1 MLPIKIVYY
10 TDEQN
15 DEFSTA
21 KITPKYIDDT
31 WNYLP
36 NGYFW
41 KLKRFFLY
49 RILAHPIGWIY
60 LKIKFGWRVKNR
72 RVLKK
77 IPKQQGCFL
86 YGNHTQA
93 IADAFVPSL
102 AVFPRPVY
110 TIVHPNNVSMPV
122 LGKLNA
128 YMGALPV
135 PNTLKSARN
144 FQTAISVRYNQGNGV
159 MIYPEAHIWP
169 YFIGIRNFPETAFR
183 YPVYCNAPCLVLTNT
198 YQRRKW
204 RKIPRL
210 VTYVDGPFYP
220 DPTQP
225 PKTAAKI
232 LRNQAYETMKER
244 SKRSNCEYIRY
255 VQHKKEEKGVE
266 E

>member
-1 MLPIKIVYY
+1 MLPIKTVYY

-41 KLKRFFLY
+41 KVKRFFLY
-49 RILAHPIGWIY
+49 RLLAHPIGWIY
-60 LKIKFGWRVKNR
+60 LKTKFGWRVKNR

-77 IPKQQGCFL
+77 IPKRQGCFL

-93 IADAFVPSL
+93 VADAFVPSL

-110 TIVHPNNVSMPV
+110 TIVHANNVSMPV

-135 PNTLKSARN
+135 PDNLKSARN
-144 FQTAISVRYNQGNGV
+144 FYAAVRTRYGEGSGV

-169 YFIGIRNFPETAFR
+169 YFIGIRSFPATSFR
-183 YPVYCNAPCLVLTNT
+183 YPVTLGAPCFVLTNT
-198 YQRRKW
+198 YQRRRRGK
-204 RKIPRL
+204 KPKLI
-210 VTYVDGPFYP
+210 TYLDGPFYP
-220 DPTQP
+220 DTDLH
-225 PKTAAKI
+225 PKAAAQK
-232 LRNQAYETMKER
+232 LRNQAYQTMR
-244 SKRSNCEYIRY
+244 RRCNYSNCESIRY
-255 VQHKKEEKGVE
+255 LKAKQHEENEK
-266 E
+266 